1 MSQINPEDSKFKQLF
16 VDVTQRCNMECSSC
30 YSPDRN
36 IPDLDVNVLYP
47 IIEKLPHKTTIRLYG
62 GEPTVRADL
71 PQIITK
77 LRKMGHHISLLTN
90 GLKLARPGYAQ
101 ELVDAGLNHFQISMN
116 GGDDDE
122 IYMKMDGVKCAARKL
137 KGWELASKTRA
148 ILQVGAILQ
157 KGVNDHIPTEFRRL
171 WGDIGG
177 RVGFRFRNIM
187 RAGRWAQDKDR
198 NWTLDEMTKLVCDQF
213 ELDYTWG
220 RGWSENWFNDH
231 DMENERD
238 HVHFPIDPNKQDGRA
253 NWIQITD
260 WDPPDPSFR
269 AVGNMRRGILTPSG
283 KLEPF
288 FSFLERTGQQ
298 FIPITK
304 E

>member
-30 YSPDRN
+30 YSPDRG
-36 IPDLDVNVLYP
+36 IPDMDVSLLYP
-47 IIEKLPHKTTIRLYG
+47 IIEQLPNKTDIRLYG
-62 GEPTVRADL
+62 GEPTVRKDL
-71 PQIITK
+71 PEIIHR
-77 LRKMGHHISLLTN
+77 LRKLGHHISLLTN
-90 GLKLARPGYAQ
+90 GLMLAKPGYAK
-101 ELVDAGLNHFQISMN
+101 ELVDAGLTHIQISMN
-116 GGDDDE
+116 GGDDDN
-122 IYMKMDGVKCAARKL
+122 IYMEMDGVKCAARKI
-137 KGWELASKTRA
+137 KGWELASETRA
-148 ILQVGAILQ
+148 IIHVGAILQ
-157 KGVNDHIPTEFRRL
+157 KGVNDHVPTIFRRL

-177 RVGFRFRNIM
+177 HPGFRFRNIM
-187 RAGRWAQDKDR
+187 KAGRWAQDSTN

-213 ELDYTWG
+213 EVDYTWG
-220 RGWSENWFNDH
+220 RTWASNWFKEHNRPD
-231 DMENERD
+231 EED
-238 HVHFPIDPNKQDGRA
+238 HVNFPLNPAKRCRKA
-253 NWIQITD
+253 HWIQITD
-260 WDPPDPSFR
+260 WSPPDPSFR